1 LKLASIGSTRLEEID
16 ALRGIAALGV
26 AFVFHIHHLLGQA
39 RTGPLDGLPVFS
51 WLHDYGYVLVDLF
64 FVVSGYIFAHVYL
77 VDGRFKGTI
86 RDFAVARFARL
97 YPLHLATLLVSA
109 GLLAIGP
116 TASAENCC
124 NDARHFLLNLVML
137 QESGLNIGLSF
148 NSPAWSI
155 SVEVLCYALF
165 CLLAIQLPDRF
176 WQAAVLLVAVGLL
189 ATLPGGV
196 QLDHIA
202 RGLCGFFAGTLAY
215 RLRKAPTGLWL
226 VLLPA
231 GFVLLPFASGLSIGA
246 VLGVTSWPALVN
258 FARLLPILRLSPLRW
273 LGERSY
279 SIYLTH
285 SPVYMALNIIVFSG
299 SAVPESLAVPMMLV
313 GWGLVL
319 AVSDLS
325 YRFLETPSRRW
336 LRRMAGDRS
345 KPAATST

>member
-1 LKLASIGSTRLEEID
+1 LKQAAIGSTRLHEID
-16 ALRGIAALGV
+16 SLRGVAALGV
-26 AFVFHIHHLLGQA
+26 AFVFHIHHLLGKS

-77 VDGRFKGTI
+77 VDGRFKGTV

-109 GLLAIGP
+109 GLLTIGP

-137 QESGLNIGLSF
+137 QESGLNNGLSF

-155 SVEVLCYALF
+155 SVELLCYALF
-165 CLLAIQLPDRF
+165 CLVAIRLPDRF
-176 WQAAVLLVAVGLL
+176 WQATVLLVAAGLL

-215 RLRKAPTGLWL
+215 RLRDVPTVYWL
-226 VLLPA
+226 VLLSA
-231 GFVLLPFASGLSIGA
+231 GFLLLPFASGLSIGA

-258 FARLLPILRLSPLRW
+258 LVRPLPILRLSVLRW

-285 SPVYMALNIIVFSG
+285 SPVYMAVNIIVFSG
-299 SAVPESLAVPMMLV
+299 SAVPEALSVPMMLV

-325 YRFLETPSRRW
+325 YRCLETPSRLL
-336 LRRMAGDRS
+336 LRRTLGVRS
-345 KPAATST
+345 QSAATPS